1 MIASMTGYARA
12 QGADDR
18 RRWVWEARSVNGRNL
33 EIRCRVPQGFERLEN
48 PARTAVGGR
57 LKRGNVS
64 LTLTLTSERQSSPL
78 RINRA
83 LLTELATLVEE
94 VRKSTGAAAPS
105 ADGLLRVRGV
115 IEEEEE
121 DGQTEEQL
129 AILDKALTATLDEVL
144 QALVAA
150 LGRLLRRPL
159 GALLTTL
166 VIAVALA
173 LPAGLWLLVQNAR
186 AATGDLATAVQV
198 SAFLKVGTSVE
209 RAQELAIAVA
219 GPAVNVALAL
229 LFGAILVTT
238 QGVRSLEALGV
249 LLLPSQGLT
258 FPGILAQLVE
268 INVGLIL
275 FNLLPAFPMDGG
287 RVLRALLALRSGDLA
302 RATRRAA
309 QVGRVFAALFAF
321 VGLFVWNNP
330 SLVLIAVFVWLAGAG
345 EAASRRPF

>member
-1 MIASMTGYARA
+1 MTGYARA

-83 LLTELATLVEE
+83 LLAELATLVEE

-129 AILDKALTATLDEVL
+129 AVLDKALTATLDEVL
-144 QALVAA
+144 KALVAA
-150 LGRLLRRPL
+150 RAAEGK
-159 GALLTTL
+159 
-166 VIAVALA
+166 ALA
-173 LPAGLWLLVQNAR
+173 KVIDGHVGEIESLCKR
-186 AATGDLATAVQV
+186 AA
-198 SAFLKVGTSVE
+198 E
-209 RAQELAIAVA
+209 RAQAQIGTVRARFESQLAELMGRVPQLSEERFAQE
-219 GPAVNVALAL
+219 VAL
-229 LFGAILVTT
+229 LV
-238 QGVRSLEALGV
+238 GKADVREELDR
-249 LLLPSQGLT
+249 
-258 FPGILAQLVE
+258 LAAHIAQ
-268 INVGLIL
+268 
-275 FNLLPAFPMDGG
+275 A
-287 RVLRALLALRSGDLA
+287 RTLLAEA
-302 RATRRAA
+302 RVDNP
-309 QVGRVFAALFAF
+309 VGRKFDFLCQEFNREANTLCSKSADIELTRI
-321 VGLFVWNNP
+321 GIDLKG
-330 SLVLIAVFVWLAGAG
+330 AVERMREQVQNV
-345 EAASRRPF
+345 E

>member
-1 MIASMTGYARA
+1 LIASMTGYARA

-83 LLTELATLVEE
+83 LLAELATLVEE

-129 AILDKALTATLDEVL
+129 AVLDNALTATLDEVL
-144 QALVAA
+144 KALVAA
-150 LGRLLRRPL
+150 RAAEGKALAKVIDGHVGEIESLCKRAAERALAQIGTVRARFESQLAELMGRVPQLSEERFAQEV
-159 GALLTTL
+159 ALLVGKADVREELDRLAAHIAQARTL
-166 VIAVALA
+166 LAEARVDNPVGRKFDFLCQEFNREANTLCSKSADIELTRIGIDLKGAVERMREQ
-173 LPAGLWLLVQNAR
+173 VQN
-186 AATGDLATAVQV
+186 
-198 SAFLKVGTSVE
+198 VE
-209 RAQELAIAVA
+209 
-219 GPAVNVALAL
+219 
-229 LFGAILVTT
+229 
-238 QGVRSLEALGV
+238 
-249 LLLPSQGLT
+249 
-258 FPGILAQLVE
+258 
-268 INVGLIL
+268 
-275 FNLLPAFPMDGG
+275 
-287 RVLRALLALRSGDLA
+287 
-302 RATRRAA
+302 
-309 QVGRVFAALFAF
+309 
-321 VGLFVWNNP
+321 
-330 SLVLIAVFVWLAGAG
+330 
-345 EAASRRPF
+345 